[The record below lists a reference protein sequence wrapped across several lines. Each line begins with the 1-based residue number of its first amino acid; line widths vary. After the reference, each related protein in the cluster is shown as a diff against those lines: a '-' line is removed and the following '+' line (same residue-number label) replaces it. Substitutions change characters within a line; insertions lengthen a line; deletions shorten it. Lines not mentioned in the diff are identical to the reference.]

1 MPEMTGSEF
10 LAEVRTRFPQTV
22 RMILT
27 GQAGMES
34 VIHAINDGEVYR
46 YFTKPCNA
54 KELAA
59 AIGQGL
65 QHKNLVGKS
74 RQMLNGYSKQLS
86 AIKQLEI
93 DDPGISQLE
102 TDEEGAIYLE
112 TMQIELDELLK
123 EFE

>member
-1 MPEMTGSEF
+1 
-10 LAEVRTRFPQTV
+10 
-22 RMILT
+22 
-27 GQAGMES
+27 
-34 VIHAINDGEVYR
+34 
-46 YFTKPCNA
+46 
-54 KELAA
+54 
-59 AIGQGL
+59 
-65 QHKNLVGKS
+65 
-74 RQMLNGYSKQLS
+74 LS